1 MERLA
6 LGRSLDKEGFIAA
19 GKKFKLSGFSSRWL
33 WEPVKF
39 SSVRLCF
46 LNKVDQLDI
55 EKEVVWEG
63 GCLNLGNIELPDS
76 AKDPRDIS
84 GNGF

>member
-55 EKEVVWEG
+55 EKEVVWEVLEG
-63 GCLNLGNIELPDS
+63 RMFELGKYRI
-76 AKDPRDIS
+76 AR
-84 GNGF
+84 